1 MLFFIRFCQRGH
13 LRKGGHGGSG
23 EIGNFVLSAPTC
35 EGAPYHCEIRWW
47 VLQIEV
53 LENAVYYNGASRK
66 KHFTVLLPRVRNY
79 IVCIVINNHLNKISK
94 LSW

>member
-53 LENAVYYNGASRK
+53 LENAVYYNGGISQKTLHRFASQGQEL
-66 KHFTVLLPRVRNY
+66 HCLY
-79 IVCIVINNHLNKISK
+79 CNKQPLK
-94 LSW
+94 QNQ